1 MSNIQE
7 NMETAMSKIK
17 DMIDVNTIIG
27 NPITTPDGTTLI
39 PVSKVAFGFGS
50 GGTDGNNMRFG
61 AGVGAGVSIT
71 PVAFMVVKEG
81 NVRMIYLESPVNAT
95 ADKILDMIPEAFD
108 KITNMIK
115 NKKEEKAKKEESVY

>member
-61 AGVGAGVSIT
+61 AGVGAGVVGASVGAGAAVSGAAVGSVGVLSPALLPQAARPRSSASI
-71 PVAFMVVKEG
+71 
-81 NVRMIYLESPVNAT
+81 
-95 ADKILDMIPEAFD
+95 
-108 KITNMIK
+108 IK
-115 NKKEEKAKKEESVY
+115 ASAHRLMPAHTLKRS

>member
-1 MSNIQE
+1 MSSIQE

-50 GGTDGNNMRFG
+50 GGTDGTNMRFG
-61 AGVGAGVSIT
+61 AGVGAGVSVT
-71 PVAFMVVKEG
+71 PVAFMVVKDG
-81 NVRMIYLESPVNAT
+81 NVRMIYVESPANAT
-95 ADKILDMIPEAFD
+95 ADNILDMIPEAFD
-108 KITNMIK
+108 KISTMIK
-115 NKKEEKAKKEESVY
+115 NKKEEKIRKEESVY